1 MELNADP
8 SLTANGTPVVYTP
21 EADGASF
28 VAYCE
33 AACQSDA
40 KQVDIFLDLRHFN
53 FLDSRATLAVLKMR
67 SHFGARGC
75 GFHLINASP
84 DLLAVLKNARLDRII
99 DITQRTG

>member
-1 MELNADP
+1 MDLISEP
-8 SLTANGTPVVYTP
+8 SLTANGAPVVYTP
-21 EADGASF
+21 GTDGESF

-40 KQVDIFLDLRHFN
+40 KRVDIFLDLRNFN

-84 DLLAVLKNARLDRII
+84 DLLAVLKNTRLDRII
-99 DITQRTG
+99 DIAQRTS